1 MTVTIAQA
9 DTLYPSDNSYA
20 DHVVRPNYWGPV
32 VLPPDDVCTESG
44 EAWYRLIARGMGG
57 HDTPSDLCAGLRHED
72 YYNDRANKY
81 GNNPVV
87 MRNGV
92 NMGYVALPQSLEHQM
107 NAERKW
113 YSEDPSYTLD
123 WTCTLRMNKQ
133 SKYHIPVPTP
143 VYDWVQS

>member
-1 MTVTIAQA
+1 MTVTIVQA
-9 DTLYPSDNSYA
+9 DTLHPSDNSYA
-20 DHVVRPNYWGPV
+20 DHVVRPNYWIPV
-32 VLPPDDVCTESG
+32 V
-44 EAWYRLIARGMGG
+44 
-57 HDTPSDLCAGLRHED
+57 
-72 YYNDRANKY
+72 
-81 GNNPVV
+81 
-87 MRNGV
+87 
-92 NMGYVALPQSLEHQM
+92 LPQSLEHQM